1 MSGRRRSGAR
11 ILRALGAAVVLLPL
25 AATAVLAHP
34 LGNFTINHHAGI
46 RVEPDRVLLDVVI
59 DQAEIPTFQAV
70 MSLDED
76 VDGELSE
83 DERLAAGTAG
93 CTSVGEALS
102 LMVDGAAA
110 PLRVIEA
117 GVTFPPGNGG
127 LPTMRLV
134 CTLESPLA
142 SPLAAPTAI
151 VFEDRFEPTRIG
163 WREMTVTGSATTI
176 SDTDLPTDTPTDR
189 LTAYP
194 TTLSAAPDIRT
205 ATFTATPGGPTL
217 APFDIPDADPIPPML
232 VGEVVAAAP
241 PAPAAS
247 TPVACQPSG
256 GVAGGGEGDP
266 CPKGM
271 NRPANPPAKADAT
284 TAQVPGGEGVLPD
297 VLRTLPVTPA
307 LALLAFATAAFLGA
321 GHALTPGHGKTL
333 MAAYLVGTRGTPR
346 HALGL
351 GAAVSV
357 SHTIGILGLAL
368 VVVAAEAALPP
379 DLVVRAAPMIAAVTI
394 LAIGGWMLLTEVR
407 RWLAARRPPATA
419 HAHPGG
425 GHDHRHAHDDDHG
438 HDHAHAD
445 AHALA
450 DAHDAAGN
458 GLEHSHG
465 GVAHR
470 HVPAAGATITW
481 RSLFILGLA
490 GGLIPSTNA
499 LLILLTTIA
508 AGQPAWG
515 VVLVVAFGLGMAA
528 VMAGVGL
535 AFVYA
540 RGALERGAARAGVG
554 RVTRLVPLA
563 ASVLVLAVGVALTTQ
578 ALGAARIG

>member
-1 MSGRRRSGAR
+1 MC
-11 ILRALGAAVVLLPL
+11 
-25 AATAVLAHP
+25 
-34 LGNFTINHHAGI
+34 I
-46 RVEPDRVLLDVVI
+46 RDR
-59 DQAEIPTFQAV
+59 
-70 MSLDED
+70 
-76 VDGELSE
+76 
-83 DERLAAGTAG
+83 
-93 CTSVGEALS
+93 
-102 LMVDGAAA
+102 
-110 PLRVIEA
+110 
-117 GVTFPPGNGG
+117 
-127 LPTMRLV
+127 
-134 CTLESPLA
+134 
-142 SPLAAPTAI
+142 
-151 VFEDRFEPTRIG
+151 
-163 WREMTVTGSATTI
+163 
-176 SDTDLPTDTPTDR
+176 
-189 LTAYP
+189 
-194 TTLSAAPDIRT
+194 
-205 ATFTATPGGPTL
+205 
-217 APFDIPDADPIPPML
+217 
-232 VGEVVAAAP
+232 VAAAP
-241 PAPAAS
+241 PAAAS
-247 TPVACQPSG
+247 LGQAPDVTAEG
-256 GVAGGGEGDP
+256 AGGSAGDL

-284 TAQVPGGEGVLPD
+284 TAQVPGGDGVIPD

-379 DLVVRAAPMIAAVTI
+379 DLVVRGTPIIAAVTI

-407 RWLAARRPPATA
+407 RWLAARRTTAAT
-419 HAHPGG
+419 HAHHDRGQ
-425 GHDHRHAHDDDHG
+425 DHRHAHDNDHG

-450 DAHDAAGN
+450 DAHDAAGD

-465 GVAHR
+465 GVTHR

-499 LLILLTTIA
+499 LIILLTTIA

>member
-1 MSGRRRSGAR
+1 MSGRRRAG
-11 ILRALGAAVVLLPL
+11 LRAGRAFVAALLLLPL
-25 AATAVLAHP
+25 ATTAVLAHP

-46 RVEPDRVLLDVVI
+46 RLEPDRVLLDVVI

-70 MSLDED
+70 MDLDED
-76 VDGELSE
+76 GDGEFSD
-83 DERLAAGTAG
+83 DELLAAETAG

-102 LMVDGAAA
+102 LTIDGGTA

-127 LPTMRLV
+127 LSTMRLV
-134 CTLESPLA
+134 CTLESPLPA
-142 SPLAAPTAI
+142 PLAGPATI
-151 VFEDRFEPTRIG
+151 QFEDRFEPARVG
-163 WREMTVTGSATTI
+163 WREMSVAGSATTI
-176 SDTDLPTDTPTDR
+176 SDTDLPSESATAR
-189 LTAYP
+189 LTTYP
-194 TTLSAAPDIRT
+194 ATLAAAPDIRT

-217 APFDIPDADPIPPML
+217 PPFDVPDADPIPFITL
-232 VGEVVAAAP
+232 GEVVAVTP
-241 PAPAAS
+241 PNPAA
-247 TPVACQPSG
+247 TTGACPSE
-256 GVAGGGEGDP
+256 GVAGGAAGDL

-271 NRPANPPAKADAT
+271 NRPAEPPAKADAQ
-284 TAQVPGGEGVLPD
+284 AAALPGGEGAIPD
-297 VLRTLPVTPA
+297 VLRTLPVTPV

-321 GHALTPGHGKTL
+321 GHAVTPGHGKTL

-379 DLVVRAAPMIAAVTI
+379 DLVVRSAPIIAAVTI
-394 LAIGGWMLLTEVR
+394 LGIGAWMLLTEVR
-407 RWLAARRPPATA
+407 RWLASSRVASTA
-419 HAHPGG
+419 PHAHS
-425 GHDHRHAHDDDHG
+425 DHAHEHPHEHAHDD
-438 HDHAHAD
+438 HAHAS
-445 AHALA
+445 
-450 DAHDAAGN
+450 DAAVDG

-465 GVAHR
+465 GVTHR
-470 HVPAAGATITW
+470 HVPPAGSTITW

-515 VVLVVAFGLGMAA
+515 VVLVGAFGLGMAA

-540 RGALERGAARAGVG
+540 RGALERGAARAGVA
-554 RVTRLVPLA
+554 RATRLVPLA

-578 ALGAARIG
+578 ALGAARIV

>member
-1 MSGRRRSGAR
+1 MSGGRRSGAR
-11 ILRALGAAVVLLPL
+11 VLRSLLAAVVLLPL
-25 AATAVLAHP
+25 AASAVLAHP

-70 MSLDED
+70 MDLDED
-76 VDGELSE
+76 GDGEFSD
-83 DERLAAGTAG
+83 DELLAAETVG
-93 CTSVGEALS
+93 CRSVGEALS
-102 LMVDGAAA
+102 LTIDGAAA
-110 PLRVIEA
+110 PLRVMEA

-127 LPTMRLV
+127 LSTMRLV
-134 CTLESPLA
+134 CTLESPLGT
-142 SPLAAPTAI
+142 PLAGPTAI
-151 VFEDRFEPTRIG
+151 VFEDRFEPARIG

-176 SDTDLPTDTPTDR
+176 SDTDLPTESTTAR
-189 LTAYP
+189 LTTYP
-194 TTLSAAPDIRT
+194 EALSAAPDIRT
-205 ATFTATPGGPTL
+205 ATFTAIPGGPTL
-217 APFDIPDADPIPPML
+217 PPFDVPDADPIPPITI
-232 VGEVVAAAP
+232 GEVVAVAATE
-241 PAPAAS
+241 PAA
-247 TPVACQPSG
+247 AAAGDCPSDAA
-256 GVAGGGEGDP
+256 AGAMAGDL

-271 NRPANPPAKADAT
+271 NRPDSAPAEGAAEAA
-284 TAQVPGGEGVLPD
+284 AQPAALPGGEGAIPD
-297 VLRTLPVTPA
+297 VLRTVPVTPI

-368 VVVAAEAALPP
+368 VVVAAERALPP
-379 DLVVRAAPMIAAVTI
+379 DLVVRAAPIIAALTI
-394 LAIGGWMLLTEVR
+394 LAIGGWMLFTEVR
-407 RWLAARRPPATA
+407 RWLAARPTAATA
-419 HAHPGG
+419 PHAY
-425 GHDHRHAHDDDHG
+425 HG
-438 HDHAHAD
+438 HDHPHDHPHPHDHDHDHSPTDVPPSAAD
-445 AHALA
+445 
-450 DAHDAAGN
+450 

-465 GVAHR
+465 GVTHR
-470 HVPAAGATITW
+470 HVPAAGSTITW

-515 VVLVVAFGLGMAA
+515 IVLVGAFGLGMAA

-540 RGALERGAARAGVG
+540 RGAMERGAARAGVG
-554 RVTRLVPLA
+554 RATRLVPLA

-578 ALGAARIG
+578 ALGAARIV